1 MANNPDMPTK
11 PETTAPVNAEED
23 EEDDYLSMTFAT
35 TPAPKE
41 SSLQRTAR
49 LKKESLARSQ
59 LPSKQEKEAAATLA
73 REKALATSLLNDALK
88 SKAASMMAKM
98 GFTPGSALGAKGNEG
113 RLTPLEVSLRE
124 GKSGI
129 GLEGERKRKVREELL
144 REGEK
149 VKRMKETEGEWRERV
164 AREREEKR
172 VEGAWWGGMKVLEG
186 LAEGDGGTEGGDV
199 AKLVKARKVHLLH
212 RPLVKSRID
221 AESERRARYDMHQSL
236 SRNVEQT
243 EEDADD
249 KLAFGSEVEDLEDE
263 EDAEL
268 EGYEAL
274 PVAERLDMV
283 VKHLRSEYRYC
294 FWCKHRYDDE
304 EMEGCPGLTEDEHG

>member
-59 LPSKQEKEAAATLA
+59 FPSKQEKEAAATLA
-73 REKALATSLLNDALK
+73 REKAHATSLLNDAPK

-113 RLTPLEVSLRE
+113 RLTPLEVSSRE

-149 VKRMKETEGEWRERV
+149 LKRMKETEGEWRERV

-249 KLAFGSEVEDLEDE
+249 KLAFGSEVDDLEDE
-263 EDAEL
+263 GDAEL

>member
-1 MANNPDMPTK
+1 MANDQDMPTK
-11 PETTAPVNAEED
+11 NKATAPVNTVEE

-41 SSLQRTAR
+41 TSLQRTAR

-73 REKALATSLLNDALK
+73 REQALATSLLDNAPK

-113 RLTPLEVSLRE
+113 RLTPLEVSARE

-129 GLEGERKRKVREELL
+129 GLEGERKRKVREEWQ

-149 VKRMKETEGEWRERV
+149 VKRVKESEGEWRERV

-186 LAEGDGGTEGGDV
+186 LAEGDEGVEGGDV
-199 AKLVKARKVHLLH
+199 AKIVKARKVHLLY
-212 RPLVKSRID
+212 RPLVKFRVD
-221 AESERRARYDMHQSL
+221 AERERRARYDLHQSL

-249 KLAFGSEVEDLEDE
+249 NLAFGDEVEDLEDE
-263 EDAEL
+263 GDAEL
-268 EGYEAL
+268 EEYEAL
-274 PVAERLDMV
+274 PVAERLGNV

-294 FWCKHRYDDE
+294 FWCKHRYEDE
-304 EMEGCPGLTEDEHG
+304 KLEDCPGLTEDEHG